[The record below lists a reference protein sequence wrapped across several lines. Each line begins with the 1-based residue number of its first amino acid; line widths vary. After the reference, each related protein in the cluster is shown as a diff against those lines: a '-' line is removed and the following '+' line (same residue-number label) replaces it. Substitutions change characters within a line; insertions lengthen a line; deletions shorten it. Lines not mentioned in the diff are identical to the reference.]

1 MSRVTARRKIIRLT
15 VGKPPIRRED
25 VLAAE
30 EPLEMRVN
38 GRSLAVTMRTP
49 GHDVD
54 LAAGF
59 LVSEGIIWS
68 PEQLV
73 SLLRVWLYK

>member
-1 MSRVTARRKIIRLT
+1 MSRVTARRKITRLT
-15 VGKPPIRRED
+15 VGQAAIRRED

-54 LAAGF
+54 LER
-59 LVSEGIIWS
+59 SEERRVGKECLSQCRSRWS
-68 PEQLV
+68 P
-73 SLLRVWLYK
+73 YH